1 MTQLQPSLSGLSRSS
16 PRHPFLSPTLA
27 RKLLSRHKTS
37 TQKGEIDQTISF
49 LTELILFYPL
59 LTKPPHSITLQAFY
73 HLANAL
79 IMRSKSSN
87 QPEDAISAV
96 KYLSH
101 LRDQPREISN
111 PQRHQFTTS
120 LVNAL
125 AVQVELEAGDVKENI
140 RQMVILCH
148 EYVTSG
154 LNTSDHDATHLIR
167 LISGIVVP
175 KIHMLDPDQPLDKV
189 IECLQAARKHR
200 PDLFEA
206 RIALAR
212 SFSLRYCM
220 TLANDDYEE
229 AMSILDEII
238 TSSSSPGD
246 SRTLAKGLAARLA
259 DSQLA
264 AHHTPEYLEEAIYR
278 AHASL
283 GSTSIEDTYDIR
295 LLEKNAKHRITYF
308 GSIEGVEASS
318 GVSSSSQQAP
328 RMTKDEN
335 NEPDR
340 THEKMESLLFGIRNN
355 SDMTKIDETIEKGR
369 IILSSYDPTD
379 LVDLYPVTVLGD
391 MLEEAFERTHK
402 IEYLNESI
410 SVRRHV
416 AELSHLPHL
425 FVFPSLSSSLL
436 TRFRYFPGH
445 RTHDLDEAL
454 ELHSKCLSDP
464 RGYLPERFLHA
475 CAWASLARE
484 NRHPSTTT
492 AYETALSLMRDTLHF
507 SPTLQLQH
515 ATLATHDAQ

>member
-111 PQRHQFTTS
+111 PPRHQFTTS

-175 KIHMLDPDQPLDKV
+175 KIHMLDPDQALDKV

-206 RIALAR
+206 QI
-212 SFSLRYCM
+212 
-220 TLANDDYEE
+220 
-229 AMSILDEII
+229 
-238 TSSSSPGD
+238 G
-246 SRTLAKGLAARLA
+246 
-259 DSQLA
+259 
-264 AHHTPEYLEEAIYR
+264 R
-278 AHASL
+278 ASC
-283 GSTSIEDTYDIR
+283 R
-295 LLEKNAKHRITYF
+295 
-308 GSIEGVEASS
+308 
-318 GVSSSSQQAP
+318 
-328 RMTKDEN
+328 
-335 NEPDR
+335 
-340 THEKMESLLFGIRNN
+340 
-355 SDMTKIDETIEKGR
+355 
-369 IILSSYDPTD
+369 
-379 LVDLYPVTVLGD
+379 
-391 MLEEAFERTHK
+391 ER
-402 IEYLNESI
+402 
-410 SVRRHV
+410 V
-416 AELSHLPHL
+416 
-425 FVFPSLSSSLL
+425 
-436 TRFRYFPGH
+436 
-445 RTHDLDEAL
+445 
-454 ELHSKCLSDP
+454 
-464 RGYLPERFLHA
+464 
-475 CAWASLARE
+475 
-484 NRHPSTTT
+484 
-492 AYETALSLMRDTLHF
+492 
-507 SPTLQLQH
+507 
-515 ATLATHDAQ
+515 